1 MTHLPYWCKLFL
13 QEAQQKQ
20 TLYLLLWE
28 GCNVSTHMITYGQPA
43 QLQQYTVQV
52 VSPCYM
58 ITLMLLDVE
67 MHMELKRN
75 SKTQLMPSP
84 QDNIIIMSLD
94 ASYKLGLKP
103 IWLIMILKA
112 NITNNHKYSLYLKK
126 KEAKHFPQSLN
137 YLQRENFH

>member
-1 MTHLPYWCKLFL
+1 M
-13 QEAQQKQ
+13 
-20 TLYLLLWE
+20 
-28 GCNVSTHMITYGQPA
+28 STHMITYGQPA

-103 IWLIMILKA
+103 I
-112 NITNNHKYSLYLKK
+112 
-126 KEAKHFPQSLN
+126 
-137 YLQRENFH
+137 